1 MNRFLGHMQR
11 FKHNYPS
18 IDKLIKENEQKII
31 LKNNKTSK
39 IDFKDNIT
47 LNIKK
52 FSFNNNKSFLF
63 KNVSLKINKNLQ
75 IGIIGDSGSGKSTI
89 IDILS
94 GFQSN
99 KYSKL
104 KIDGK
109 EIFGSGDLESWQNS
123 WLCTAR
129 YSNFESIFKR
139 KYFIWRK

>member
-11 FKHNYPS
+11 FKHTYPS

-31 LKNNKTSK
+31 LKNNKTTK

-94 GFQSN
+94 GFQFN

-109 EIFGSGDLESWQNS
+109 EIFGSGDLES
-123 WLCTAR
+123 
-129 YSNFESIFKR
+129 
-139 KYFIWRK
+139 